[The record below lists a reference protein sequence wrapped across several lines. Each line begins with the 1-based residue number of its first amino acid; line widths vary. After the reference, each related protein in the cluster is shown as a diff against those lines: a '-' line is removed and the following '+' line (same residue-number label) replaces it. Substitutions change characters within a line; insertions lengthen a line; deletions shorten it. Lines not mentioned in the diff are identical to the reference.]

1 MHILIAILGLAA
13 GAFWYFRV
21 FSQGASEVAD
31 AANTLANIPRR
42 RRFAKAART
51 EGYALLDTPTEAA
64 TALLVSLAKLG
75 RARAVTDAEK
85 ARILHTLT
93 RFMQQEPD
101 EADDLLTQV
110 ESLLYTRIQHMD
122 AVAPCVRILHPALE
136 RGLAEGLADEMEAL
150 AAADGGATTD
160 QSRFIAN
167 YRERMGLP

>member
-1 MHILIAILGLAA
+1 M
-13 GAFWYFRV
+13 
-21 FSQGASEVAD
+21 
-31 AANTLANIPRR
+31 
-42 RRFAKAART
+42 
-51 EGYALLDTPTEAA
+51 
-64 TALLVSLAKLG
+64 
-75 RARAVTDAEK
+75 TDAERV
-85 ARILHTLT
+85 RILHTLT